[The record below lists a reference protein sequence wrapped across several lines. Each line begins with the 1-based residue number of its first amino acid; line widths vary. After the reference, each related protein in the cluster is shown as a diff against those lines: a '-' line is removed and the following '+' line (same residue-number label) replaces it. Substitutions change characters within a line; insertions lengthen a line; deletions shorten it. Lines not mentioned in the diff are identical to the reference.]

1 MNSILIG
8 AFVLK
13 KNKFQLKREA
23 TYRKLIEAADKCFLE
38 KGFAATT
45 IGDIVGLTGQTNGAF
60 YGHFESKEQLFLHIL
75 EYRQQLSTG
84 WTETPKQYRPETTT
98 LEEVITISVMRLQ
111 DMLKGNENFQ
121 NWILVLVDFYLQTKQ
136 NPEMRSI
143 LEKKYLE
150 WVAGIESFIDA
161 LKEQGWVSQ
170 DKDSHQLAKQIL
182 AYNDGISM
190 NSVLFGGP
198 DPQSYIQ
205 GLVKLLS

>member
-1 MNSILIG
+1 M
-8 AFVLK
+8 K

-38 KGFAATT
+38 KGFSSTT
-45 IGDIVGLTGQTNGAF
+45 IGDIVALTGQTNGAF
-60 YGHFESKEQLFLHIL
+60 YVHFESKEQLFLHIL
-75 EYRQQLSTG
+75 EYRQELSRG

-98 LEEVITISVMRLQ
+98 LEEVITISVTRLQ

-170 DKDSHQLAKQIL
+170 EKDSHQLAKQVL

-198 DPQSYIQ
+198 DAQAYIQ
-205 GLVKLLS
+205 GLVRLLS